1 MKHLFYLLL
10 VIAFG
15 GNIVSC
21 NKVKEKEPVDYVNPN
36 IGSIGHL
43 LVATASMVQLPHGMV
58 QIGQNPYPELA
69 DRYLADKVSGFSI
82 RALPRYATKS
92 FSGIMATTGEAKTD
106 PGEYASFFDHDFET
120 ATPYF
125 SSLLLEN
132 YDIEASMTVT
142 QHSSFYKFKFPES
155 KQSNILLTD
164 NSHFKI
170 TGDSVIESLEKVD
183 SVQQAYF
190 YVVFSKPFS
199 SFITWNDSV
208 KNEQKEQTG
217 SSIGACVSFSTKK
230 DEEILVKIG
239 VSFIDMEQAK
249 KNLDIE
255 IPDWNFEKIKSDAR
269 KTWNEALGKIKV
281 EGGTEKE
288 RTVFYSA
295 LYRVM
300 LASQALDLTEYGR
313 YYSRLDK
320 AVHNSDGHPFY
331 KLSSNWGS
339 HHSLFPLDLLLE
351 PEKQNDYMRSYV
363 RMQEQGA
370 WLTNS
375 GGNRNMIGRH
385 EVATITDAYMK
396 GFRDFD
402 VETAYDAMKVN
413 ATQSTMLS
421 RHLGNSSGLTE
432 LDKVYLEKGF
442 FPAKRPDQKEW
453 VKEVGF
459 GRQSVS
465 ITLENCYDDWCMA
478 VLAKELGKK
487 DDYELFLKRAY
498 NYVNVFDTITGFMR
512 PKTAD
517 GNWIEPFD
525 PIWSGGQGG
534 RDYYTENN
542 AWNYTWYVLH
552 DVQGLIN
559 LMGGNDK
566 FIAKLNQLFETNVP
580 LYEKFNFL
588 KQYPDMTGWIGM
600 YSHGNEPTWQIPY
613 FYNYAGQPWMTQRR
627 VRQIM
632 DIWYG
637 DNPLGFCGDEDYG
650 EMSSWYV
657 LSAMGFYTVAP
668 GRPVYDIGSP
678 LFKQSIID
686 IGNGKTFTIECNNVS
701 RENKYIQSAALNGK
715 KLDRAW
721 FTHEELMQ
729 GGKLVLMM
737 GPRPNYSWGSSF
749 DLRPPSLSDSN
760 HLPNHRSS

>member
-1 MKHLFYLLL
+1 MKKLIYLLL
-10 VIAFG
+10 LIAFI
-15 GNIVSC
+15 GNFVSC
-21 NKVKEKEPVDYVNPN
+21 NEAKIKEPVDYVNPN
-36 IGSIGHL
+36 IGAIGHL

-69 DRYLADKVSGFSI
+69 DRYLADRVSGFSI
-82 RALPRYATKS
+82 RALPRYSTKS
-92 FSGIMATTGEAKTD
+92 LPGIMATIGEAKIV
-106 PGEYASFFDHDFET
+106 PNEYASGFDHDFE
-120 ATPYF
+120 AVTPYF
-125 SSLLLEN
+125 SSLLLESYN
-132 YDIEASMTVT
+132 IEAAMTVT
-142 QHSSFYKFKFPES
+142 SHASFYKFKFPES
-155 KQSNILLTD
+155 KLSNILMNT
-164 NSHFKI
+164 NCWIKI
-170 TGDSVIESLEKVD
+170 TGDSIIESVEQVD
-183 SVQQAYF
+183 TIQQAY
-190 YVVFSKPFS
+190 YYTVFSKPVS
-199 SFITWNDSV
+199 SFITWKDSI
-208 KNEQKEQTG
+208 KSEQKEQAG
-217 SSIGACVSFSTKK
+217 SSIGALVSFSTNEN
-230 DEEILVKIG
+230 EEILVKTG

-249 KNLDIE
+249 KNLENE
-255 IPDWNFEKIKSDAR
+255 IPDWNFEKIKINAR
-269 KTWNEALGKIKV
+269 KIWNDALGKIRI

-300 LASQALDLTEYGR
+300 LASQAIDLTEDGR
-313 YYSRLDK
+313 YFSRFDK
-320 AVHNSDGHPFY
+320 TVHNSDGHPFY

-363 RMQEQGA
+363 RMQEQGG
-370 WLTNS
+370 WLANS
-375 GGNRNMIGRH
+375 GGYRNMIGRH

-396 GFRDFD
+396 GYRDFD
-402 VETAYDAMKVN
+402 IETAYNAMKQN
-413 ATQSTMLS
+413 ATGSSMLS
-421 RHLGNSSGLTE
+421 REIGSNSSLTE

-442 FPAKRPDQKEW
+442 FPAKRPNEKEW

-459 GRQSVS
+459 GRQAVS
-465 ITLENCYDDWCMA
+465 ITLENCYDDWCMS
-478 VLAKELGKK
+478 VLAKELGKN
-487 DDYELFLKRAY
+487 DDYEYFLKRAH

-512 PKTAD
+512 PKTAEGD
-517 GNWIEPFD
+517 WIEPFD

-542 AWNYTWYVLH
+542 AWNYTWYVPH

-559 LMGGNDK
+559 LMGGKDK
-566 FIAKLNQLFETNVP
+566 FLAKLNQMFETNVP

-600 YSHGNEPTWQIPY
+600 YSHGNEITWHIPY
-613 FYNYAGQPWMTQRR
+613 LYNYAGQPWMTQRR

-632 DIWYG
+632 DLWYG
-637 DNPLGFCGDEDYG
+637 DGPLGYCGDEDYG

-678 LFKQSIID
+678 LFKRSVIA
-686 IGNGKTFTIECNNVS
+686 IGGGKTFTVESINVS
-701 RENKYIQSAALNGK
+701 RENKYIQSATLNGK

-729 GGKLVLMM
+729 GGKLELIM
-737 GPRPNYSWGSSF
+737 GQRPNYSWGS
-749 DLRPPSLSDSN
+749 
-760 HLPNHRSS
+760 LPERNFLY